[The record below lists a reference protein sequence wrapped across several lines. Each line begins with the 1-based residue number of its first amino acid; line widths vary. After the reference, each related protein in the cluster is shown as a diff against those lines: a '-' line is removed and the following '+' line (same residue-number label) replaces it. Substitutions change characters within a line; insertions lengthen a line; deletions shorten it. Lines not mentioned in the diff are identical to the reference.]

1 MKKKIIFFII
11 ILLSQFIPVLGS
23 ISNKIIVNVG
33 TEIVTSYELKN
44 KIKIILFLSDQE
56 LTQNNIDRAKKASLT
71 SLINYKIKKQ
81 EVKRNKINVSKDKN
95 VEQILRNLSDEYN
108 TNEQGLIDIFKQNN
122 LDFEAY
128 LEEVKI
134 EMAWQKLVYR
144 LYINKINLNE
154 DDINKEIS
162 KTLSLNKEI
171 ENYELAEIEI
181 EFDNEINKLNKIK
194 VITDKIKKIGFENT
208 ALNYSIA
215 PSAPDKGKI
224 GWISSTSLSKN
235 ILKEI
240 QTLKLGE
247 VSEPIIKSNSILI
260 YKLLNSKKIN
270 VSNINENELK
280 KNIINREKNQ
290 LLNLYSS
297 NHLSKLK
304 NSVSIIFK

>member
-1 MKKKIIFFII
+1 
-11 ILLSQFIPVLGS
+11 
-23 ISNKIIVNVG
+23 
-33 TEIVTSYELKN
+33 
-44 KIKIILFLSDQE
+44 
-56 LTQNNIDRAKKASLT
+56 
-71 SLINYKIKKQ
+71 
-81 EVKRNKINVSKDKN
+81 
-95 VEQILRNLSDEYN
+95 
-108 TNEQGLIDIFKQNN
+108 
-122 LDFEAY
+122 
-128 LEEVKI
+128 
-134 EMAWQKLVYR
+134 MAWQKLVYK

-171 ENYELAEIEI
+171 EDYELAEIEI

-194 VITDKIKKIGFENT
+194 VITDEIKKIGFENT

-215 PSAPDKGKI
+215 PSASDKGKI
-224 GWISSTSLSKN
+224 GWISSASLSKT

-247 VSEPIIKSNSILI
+247 ISKPIIKSNSILI
-260 YKLLNSKKIN
+260 YKLLNSKKTN

-280 KNIINREKNQ
+280 RNIINREKNQ